1 MIKAAILDD
10 DPISRK
16 IIQNFIEKSKNIE
29 FVAEFDNPLVALEE
43 LPGLNCDLVFLDM
56 EMPEMNGL
64 EFITAVKNIPQIV
77 VVSSKAEYAAES
89 YNYDVSD
96 YLVKPIE
103 LGRFEQAV
111 QKVEEIASS
120 IKMGDE
126 ETDHIFIKKN
136 KGFSRVRFHDINYI
150 EALADYVQ
158 INSNAERFTVLSTM
172 KAITERL
179 PDKKFLRIHR
189 SFIVSIDKIDRIDE
203 NMVIIGEH
211 TIPVSRS
218 YKEVLMKKLN
228 LL

>member
-16 IIQNFIEKSKNIE
+16 IIQNFIEKSDNIE
-29 FVAEFDNPLVALEE
+29 FVAEFDNPLIALEE
-43 LPGLNCDLVFLDM
+43 LPDLNCDLVFLDM
-56 EMPEMNGL
+56 EMPEMSGL
-64 EFITAVKNIPQIV
+64 EFISAVKNIPQIV
-77 VVSSKAEYAAES
+77 VVSSKTEYASET

-103 LGRFEQAV
+103 FSRFEQAV
-111 QKVEEIASS
+111 QKVEEISSS

-126 ETDHIFIKKN
+126 DNDHIFIKKN
-136 KGFSRVRFHDINYI
+136 KGFSRVRFSEINYI

-158 INSNAERFTVLSTM
+158 INSETERYTVLSTM

-179 PDKKFLRIHR
+179 PEKRFLRIHR
-189 SFIVSIDKIDRIDE
+189 SYIVSIDKIDRIDE

-218 YKEVLMKKLN
+218 YKDALMKKLN